1 MPYTMKTDGLEDVEK
16 LLTTLG
22 DKAGAV
28 ASAGLYEGAG
38 VMADE
43 IQRQVNAIRT
53 EEFRYTVF
61 GQRSPSPEEKAALQ
75 SVGAGI
81 AKFDKNGGEVDTSVG
96 FSNAGYA
103 EVNGKRKPIPQIANA
118 INSGTSFMKAQPF
131 FRKAVHS
138 GQRKAVEAIGRG
150 IEDKVEA
157 LIKENGG

>member
-1 MPYTMKTDGLEDVEK
+1 MPYTMKTEGLEDVEA
-16 LLTTLG
+16 LLNTLG
-22 DKAGAV
+22 DKAGSV
-28 ASAGLYEGAG
+28 ASAGLYDGAG

-61 GQRSPSPEEKAALQ
+61 GQRAPSPEEKAALQ

-81 AKFDKNGGEVDTSVG
+81 AKFDKNGSEVDTSVG

-103 EVNGKRKPIPQIANA
+103 DVNGKRKPIPQIANA

-131 FRKAVHS
+131 FRKAVNS
-138 GQRKAVEAIGRG
+138 GRTRAVEAISRG
-150 IEDKVEA
+150 IEEKVDA
-157 LIKENGG
+157 LIKQSGG